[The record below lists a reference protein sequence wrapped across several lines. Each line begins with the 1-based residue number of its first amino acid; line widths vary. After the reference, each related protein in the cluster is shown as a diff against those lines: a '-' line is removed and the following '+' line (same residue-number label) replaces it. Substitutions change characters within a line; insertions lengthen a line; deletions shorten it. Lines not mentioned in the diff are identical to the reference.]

1 MLSPIL
7 AVSDIDASIR
17 FYVDIL
23 GFTENWKMQDNSQ
36 RTNFACVR
44 MGDAEILLGM
54 IEGFVDPADLTK
66 RGIGV
71 QLYVEVPENIAIDTL
86 YDRARLNSTSI
97 IREIENRNWGER
109 AFVVRDLDGYQLM
122 LAQRVTAVDASSAS

>member
-7 AVSDIDASIR
+7 AVNDIDASIA
-17 FYVDIL
+17 FYRDVL
-23 GFTENWKMQDNSQ
+23 GFTQNWKMQDDNQ

-44 MGDAEILLGM
+44 MGDAEILLGVV
-54 IEGFVDPADLTK
+54 EGFVDPADLAK

-71 QLYVEVPENIAIDTL
+71 QLYVEVPENIAIDVL
-86 YDRARLNSTSI
+86 YERACQRPPTI
-97 IREIENRNWGER
+97 VRHIENRNWGER

-122 LAQRVTAVDASSAS
+122 LAQRVTAVDVTSSN